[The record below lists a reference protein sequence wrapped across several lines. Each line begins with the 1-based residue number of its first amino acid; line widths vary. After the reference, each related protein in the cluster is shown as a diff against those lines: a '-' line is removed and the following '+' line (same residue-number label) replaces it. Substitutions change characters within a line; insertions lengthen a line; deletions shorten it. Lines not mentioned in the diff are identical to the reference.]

1 MAFSESGLRFQDE
14 MKFNT
19 GALNF
24 AAKEMSR
31 FTDPEEDASA
41 KVDRSLSAA
50 ASFLANKQKQK
61 KRAYEKARK
70 EEKERSREN
79 KEERKVRSADRSRE
93 VSLETSQKK
102 KPDNDKAV
110 MGRGEKKGQDSGKS
124 TGKKGS
130 KESSAKNAKGAAV
143 LLAVSKMLEMRAE
156 MKNDLKDKD
165 SSGHALKDGNSGAVK
180 VLTMIFSPRT
190 YFEILFS
197 YLMTIATPYI
207 LLFIA
212 YMLYEMLLFAVII
225 NVISAIPFI

>member
-31 FTDPEEDASA
+31 FTDSEEDASA

-50 ASFLANKQKQK
+50 ASFLANKQKHK
-61 KRAYEKARK
+61 KRAYEKAK
-70 EEKERSREN
+70 
-79 KEERKVRSADRSRE
+79 KEERQWSKESRE
-93 VSLETSQKK
+93 QKDSKGEDKARETSKEK
-102 KPDNDKAV
+102 TKEAKFSDEKSAK
-110 MGRGEKKGQDSGKS
+110 GKSEKKGSDSGKS

-190 YFEILFS
+190 YIEILFS